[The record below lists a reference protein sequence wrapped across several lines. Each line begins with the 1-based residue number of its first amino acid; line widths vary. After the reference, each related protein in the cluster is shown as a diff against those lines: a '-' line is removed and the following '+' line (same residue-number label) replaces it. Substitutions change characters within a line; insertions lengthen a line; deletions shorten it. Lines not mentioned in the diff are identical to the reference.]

1 MQVSTLT
8 GWVLI
13 DEIWVHCSCTPSYFG
28 VGEDTIHIAGAV
40 RQPGRP
46 TQYFYFKND
55 IDLRPK
61 RDKKNLTP
69 EGNQTPY
76 RCALKW
82 DWVIDPSL
90 PATFSFCVLNMAG
103 KDRKAEVTGL
113 LEALDE
119 GKLNVLTEIPA
130 INFDHPHTEDRPLPV
145 DAKEIFELGKSLLAG
160 NVGES
165 IKKALISVAR
175 AFGSRIIE
183 NRDGVIA
190 YDRYVR
196 NTDELRPGNEERL
209 ARDYWGPRG
218 SQDGIA
224 FKIGC

>member
-1 MQVSTLT
+1 M
-8 GWVLI
+8 
-13 DEIWVHCSCTPSYFG
+13 
-28 VGEDTIHIAGAV
+28 
-40 RQPGRP
+40 
-46 TQYFYFKND
+46 
-55 IDLRPK
+55 RPK

-119 GKLNVLTEIPA
+119 GKLSELDVGGFPFPCSATRRVRCSGTDVLTEIPA

-145 DAKEIFELGKSLLAG
+145 DAKELFELGKSLLAG

-218 SQDGIA
+218 SQYGIA